1 MPSTA
6 NSLPH
11 LEPSNALAYSDD
23 VSNCLVAGHTRE
35 DIAEIALLHESVR
48 VADTTG
54 DNLNKDIA
62 WSGLFQLD
70 ISERQFGALV
80 VEEQGL
86 VSLG

>member
-6 NSLPH
+6 NSFPH
-11 LEPSNALAYSDD
+11 FETSNAITYSDD
-23 VSNCLVAGHTRE
+23 VSNCLVAGYTRE
-35 DIAEIALLHESVR
+35 DITEIALLHESVR
-48 VADTTG
+48 VTDTAG

-62 WSGLFQLD
+62 WSGLFQLN

-80 VEEQGL
+80 IEEQGL